1 MRIELYSHGMKVTG
15 FDQNGKRALLEFCRG
30 LAKFGYVRVGRGQF
44 VYQMVAIYAGRT
56 NDHSEFRFHRNLE
69 KPLRQH
75 LIAYGLNDSKVEW
88 VERPLYEPVKTEFT
102 WKSDKQPFD
111 YQVPQIEY
119 CLAPGKTKVLMIQT
133 GKGKGMCSM
142 QSVLKMGQRCV
153 IVVGGKY
160 IDKWRDEIKEFFK
173 LKTEDLMIVRGSEHL
188 KRLIELGMEG
198 SLTSQFILITSTTM
212 YNYIKSF
219 EKFGYV
225 DVGYHVPPDQF
236 YETIGAGVRVIDEVH
251 ENFHL
256 NFRQDIYTNVP
267 KTISM
272 SATLDHDDGF
282 INKMYEIVFPHGER
296 PPKMALH
303 KYIAMKG
310 LTYALR
316 NPKRVRFKNAM
327 KQYSH
332 VIFEQSL
339 MRQKDMLDGYLNMVF
354 QIVNHSY
361 IKVRQPGQKCLVY
374 FATVDF
380 CTLFQKLMKQYNPEL
395 VVNRYTSDDEY
406 EDLLKA
412 DIAVTTLQ
420 SAGTA
425 VDIPGLRMVLMTTAL
440 SSKTAN
446 AQALG
451 RLREL
456 KGDWANVTPEF
467 LFLACRDIDKH
478 MQYANDK
485 TAKLGDKV
493 LSFNMYQTQFHI

>member
-1 MRIELYSHGMKVTG
+1 MRIELYSHGMKITG
-15 FDQNGKRALLEFCRG
+15 YDQNGKRALLEFCRG

-44 VYQMVAIYAGRT
+44 VYQMVAVFAGRL
-56 NDHSEFRFHRNLE
+56 NDSSEFRFHRNLE
-69 KPLRQH
+69 IPLRQH
-75 LIAYGLNDSKVEW
+75 LAAFGLTDSKVEW
-88 VERPLYEPVKTEFT
+88 VERPMYEPVKVDFH
-102 WKSDKQPFD
+102 WQSSKQPFD
-111 YQVPQIEY
+111 YQVPQIDY
-119 CLAPGKTKVLMIQT
+119 CLAPGRTKVLMIQT

-142 QSVLKMGQRCV
+142 QSVLKLGERCV

-160 IDKWRDEIKEFFK
+160 VDKWRDEIKEFFK
-173 LKTEDLMIVRGSEHL
+173 VKTEELMIIRGSDHL
-188 KRLIELGMEG
+188 KRLIELAQEG
-198 SLTSQFILITSTTM
+198 ELKSQFIIITSTTM
-212 YNYIKSF
+212 YNYIKSY
-219 EKFGYV
+219 EKFGEV
-225 DVGYHVPPDQF
+225 DVGYHVTPDMF
-236 YETIGAGVRVIDEVH
+236 YETLGAGVRVIDEVH

-256 NFRQDIYTNVP
+256 NYRQDIYTNVP
-267 KTISM
+267 KAISM

-282 INKMYEIVFPHGER
+282 INKMYDVVFPHSIR
-296 PPKMALH
+296 PPKMEHH

-310 LTYALR
+310 LTYSLR
-316 NPKRVRFKNAM
+316 NAKRVRYKNAM

-332 VIFEQSL
+332 VLFEQSL
-339 MRQKDMLDGYLNMVF
+339 MRQKDMLDAYLNMVY

-380 CTLFQKLMKQYNPEL
+380 CTLFQKLMAQYHPQL
-395 VVNRYTSDDEY
+395 IVNRYTSDDEY
-406 EDLLKA
+406 EDLLKS

-446 AQALG
+446 TQALG

-456 KGDWANVTPEF
+456 KGEWAGTVPEF
-467 LFLACRDIDKH
+467 LFLACRDIDKQ
-478 MQYANDK
+478 MQYANEK
-485 TAKLGDKV
+485 SAKLGDKV